1 MNGTDLL
8 NATLDTIRDTDPLAE
23 LALSLIEAG
32 VTEETL
38 VEALKPRGN
47 DAIAIT
53 MLNAFR
59 DVSRGVPTT
68 NKWGVVCKL
77 RKPRKR

>member
-1 MNGTDLL
+1 MNGTELL
-8 NATLDTIRDTDPLAE
+8 NATLDMIRDTDPLAT

-38 VEALKPRGN
+38 AKALAPRGSEP
-47 DAIAIT
+47 IAVA

-77 RKPRKR
+77 GKPRKR